1 LQNNEN
7 TKYIEEDEI
16 DLKELFKTIWDRKV
30 FIVSFTFIVT
40 AISIV
45 YVLLKNPVP
54 IYQGNLM
61 IEIGEGYN
69 KNTNLE
75 YFDDVNNLKDIIKKE
90 FGVSVNI
97 PKSTNKLLS
106 IEVSNK
112 NKEKIK
118 SNINKAL
125 DFILKRH
132 KEKAEFYDKY
142 IMTKTIGDIEISNT
156 PVNIP
161 KKKLIVIVTFI
172 TSFIF
177 SIFLVFFMNFIKSFK
192 EENQN
197 DTPQ

>member
-1 LQNNEN
+1 LQSNEN
-7 TKYIEEDEI
+7 IRYTEEDEI